1 MERLERCGRVLRAA
15 LAAGRVR
22 RRLPWLL
29 VAFVLLGSAL
39 KDGDLVPETPMRNK
53 RNPLN
58 VYFVKVAWAWTF
70 WLLLPFIAV
79 TTYEFAETKFLYGPT
94 KSALAALRR
103 LSSLLVGSAVWYVCT
118 GLFTYIENLT
128 GTCST
133 SGKAGE
139 PHRLYATK
147 QECHQDNGIWNGFDI
162 SGHCFLLSYCA
173 LMIMEE
179 VAVLEG
185 LSIDQNSKLCV
196 VINALFV
203 SLCFLTMIWV
213 FMFLC
218 TAVYFHDFSQ
228 KLLGVLIGL
237 AAWYG
242 TYRVWYLKPFS
253 PGLPLPNI
261 PLSSKKYSYSR

>member
-1 MERLERCGRVLRAA
+1 MERLERCGRWLRAG
-15 LAAGRVR
+15 LSGGRVR
-22 RRLPWLL
+22 RRLPWVLL
-29 VAFVLLGSAL
+29 AIVLLGSAL
-39 KDGDLVPETPMRNK
+39 KDGDLVPETPMQNK

-70 WLLLPFIAV
+70 WLLLPFITV
-79 TTYEFAETKFLYGPT
+79 TAYQFAKSKFLYGPT
-94 KSALAALRR
+94 KSVLMVLRR
-103 LSSLLVGSAVWYVCT
+103 LCALAVGTAIWYVCT
-118 GLFTYIENLT
+118 ALFMYIENLT

-133 SGKAGE
+133 SVKLSE
-139 PHRLYATK
+139 PRRLYATK

-162 SGHCFLLSYCA
+162 SGHSFLLSYCA
-173 LMIMEE
+173 LMIVEE

-185 LSIDQNSKLCV
+185 LSIDQNSKLRV
-196 VINALFV
+196 VINGLFV

-237 AAWYG
+237 SAWYG
-242 TYRVWYLKPFS
+242 TYGFWYLKPFS